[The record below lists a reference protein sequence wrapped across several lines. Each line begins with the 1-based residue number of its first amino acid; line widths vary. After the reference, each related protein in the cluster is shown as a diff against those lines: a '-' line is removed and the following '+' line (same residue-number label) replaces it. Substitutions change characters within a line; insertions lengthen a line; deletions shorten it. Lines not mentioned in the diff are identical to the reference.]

1 MNRWVKRSL
10 LGVAFVMSLVAL
22 FLAGG
27 FVLLRG
33 TPGFYRESQ
42 LSPEQRA
49 DAAARA
55 ESKLSQMQNLAADT
69 HGAEV
74 RALKSATMPAMLPG
88 ARTFKFTA
96 DEMNALFN
104 KWADMHGW
112 KDLLD
117 RVVED
122 PQIALEDGRV
132 IFAGKVRIKSVETIV
147 SIHFR
152 PAITS
157 DGRFE
162 VKLESILG
170 GKLPLPKDQMVSPMR
185 DRVQK
190 QILQSL
196 PFWQNGAAIAANGAA
211 NEDAMKAALGKLL
224 LHTLADEPG
233 EPALFLPLLSRG
245 GETVPVKL
253 MDISIVDNTLSLT
266 VIPMNGPQ
274 RMELLEQIKEPV
286 QGVHPE
292 VSTTDEH
299 R

>member
-1 MNRWVKRSL
+1 MNRWIKRSL
-10 LGVAFVMSLVAL
+10 LGVALVLSLVAL

-33 TPGFYRESQ
+33 TPTFYRLSL

-74 RALKSATMPAMLPG
+74 RALNSATMPATLPG
-88 ARTFKFTA
+88 ARTFIFTA

-104 KWADMHGW
+104 KWADLHGW

-117 RVVED
+117 RIVED
-122 PQIALEDGRV
+122 PMIALEDGRV
-132 IFAGKVRIKSVETIV
+132 IFAGKVRIKNVETIV

-152 PAITS
+152 PIITS

-170 GKLPLPKDQMVSPMR
+170 GKLPLPKDEMVSPMR

-190 QILQSL
+190 QILTSL

-224 LHTLADEPG
+224 LNTLADEPG
-233 EPALFLPLLSRG
+233 EPALFLPLISHG
-245 GETVPVKL
+245 GETIPVKL
-253 MDISIVDNTLSLT
+253 LNISVTDNTLSLT
-266 VIPMNGPQ
+266 VIPMNAPQ
-274 RMELLEQIKEPV
+274 RTALLAQIKEPA
-286 QGVHPE
+286 QSTSPE
-292 VSTTDEH
+292 VSTTDE
-299 R
+299 RR

>member
-22 FLAGG
+22 LLTGG

-33 TPGFYRESQ
+33 TPGFYRQSL

-104 KWADMHGW
+104 KWADLHGW

-117 RVVED
+117 RVVDD
-122 PQIALEDGRV
+122 PLIALEDGRV
-132 IFAGKVRIKSVETIV
+132 IFAGKVRLKNVETIV

-152 PAITS
+152 PTITS

-170 GKLPLPKDQMVSPMR
+170 GKLPLPKDEMVSPMR
-185 DRVQK
+185 DRVEK

-233 EPALFLPLLSRG
+233 ESALFLPLLSHG

-274 RMELLEQIKEPV
+274 RTALLEQIKEPV
-286 QGVHPE
+286 QSVQPE
-292 VSTTDEH
+292 VSSTDEH